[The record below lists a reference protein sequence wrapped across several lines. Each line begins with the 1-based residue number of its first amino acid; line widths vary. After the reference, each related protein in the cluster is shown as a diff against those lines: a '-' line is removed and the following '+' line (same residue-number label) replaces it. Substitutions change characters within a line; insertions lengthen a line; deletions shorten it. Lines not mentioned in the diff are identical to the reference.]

1 MAYECP
7 FSHLGKTG
15 CLVSFFPFLLPY
27 LQDLSQDVWGKKK
40 ALIEKRVSAS
50 ICYFGHLPCINWFV
64 FFSDQLS
71 LLAFSSVF
79 WFDPCRWLSITQL
92 LSHSLPAC
100 VLSTLFCSQI
110 QNMALCVLLWR
121 KLIPSKPDPVHS
133 GKEYSLEII
142 LNILI

>member
-1 MAYECP
+1 MSFLTSGENRMPCFL
-7 FSHLGKTG
+7 FSFSITIFAGSQPG
-15 CLVSFFPFLLPY
+15 CL
-27 LQDLSQDVWGKKK
+27 GKKK

-121 KLIPSKPDPVHS
+121 KWIPSKPDPVHS